1 MQIKMEIIFF
11 KSLNSSLPMH
21 FNELDFINLSFP
33 IGQFTVTLSWVQRS
47 RTLPLGRARRVTP
60 VPSDAW

>member
-1 MQIKMEIIFF
+1 MQVRMEIIFF
-11 KSLNSSLPMH
+11 KSVNSSLPMQ
-21 FNELDFINLSFP
+21 FNELDFINLSFS
-33 IGQFTVTLSWVQRS
+33 IGQFTVTLLWVQRS

>member
-1 MQIKMEIIFF
+1 MQVRMEIIFF
-11 KSLNSSLPMH
+11 KSLNSSLPMQ

-33 IGQFTVTLSWVQRS
+33 IGQFTVTLLWVQRS
-47 RTLPLGRARRVTP
+47 RTLPLGRAWRVTP